1 MVKEEAL
8 FIELEALTDAA
19 VTALE
24 ASKANTA
31 AGVLYAMHDILQE
44 TISCYPSKKNTEE

>member
-24 ASKANTA
+24 AGKTNTA
-31 AGVLYAMHDILQE
+31 AGVLYAMQDILQQ
-44 TISCYPSKKNTEE
+44 TLAFYPGKTAEE